1 MGVSGLLQFPP
12 VKEVLVKQLLTNL
25 SGKTAVV
32 DVSGW
37 IHKGLA
43 ISSFGDYD
51 RYVYSNIHFTVD
63 Y

>member
-1 MGVSGLLQFPP
+1 MGISGLLQFPL
-12 VKEVLVKQLLTNL
+12 VKEVLVTELLKNM

-37 IHKGLA
+37 IHKALA

-51 RYVYSNIHFTVD
+51 RYVLYFWI
-63 Y
+63 